1 MERLDEKQLS
11 AVIARKKEVNAVSRA
26 IATDAGQRAEFLAD
40 PVAYLRKAG
49 VPLDAK
55 IKFSDRD
62 QEILKLVVDPE
73 IAALYHRGD
82 LAKLAEHLR
91 GNYSGLV
98 NDPSRV
104 AWTVADF
111 HVAIEAVAVA
121 VGVFVAPIRP
131 ADDFSEFARLE
142 AIQTARLDAVDA
154 RLSAIEAQLRELGR
168 R

>member
-1 MERLDEKQLS
+1 
-11 AVIARKKEVNAVSRA
+11 
-26 IATDAGQRAEFLAD
+26 LAD
-40 PVAYLRKAG
+40 PVAYLRHAG
-49 VPLDAK
+49 IPLDAN
-55 IKFSDRD
+55 ITFTARD

-73 IAALYHRGD
+73 IAMLYNRGD

-154 RLSAIEAQLRELGR
+154 RLAAIEAQIRELGR